1 MSLSTHTTV
10 MSSAEP
16 AGPIRGGILDTNI
29 VIHWPEL
36 GLDLLPREAAITTVT
51 IAELSAGVHTAST
64 PNERGT
70 RLELLQRV
78 ESAFEPLP
86 FDIAAA
92 RAYGRVVAAVRQAG
106 RSPRGRVA
114 DQMIAAIA
122 AANGLPI
129 YTTNAS
135 DYVGLDDVV
144 TVIPVQRPTRG

>member
-1 MSLSTHTTV
+1 

-16 AGPIRGGILDTNI
+16 RGPGRRAVFDTNI

-36 GLDLLPREAAITTVT
+36 ELEVLPAEAAITTVT
-51 IAELSAGVHTAST
+51 IAELSAGVHMASSAG
-64 PNERGT
+64 ERGT

-92 RAYGRVVAAVRQAG
+92 RSYGRVVAAVRQAG

-122 AANGLPI
+122 AANGLPL

-135 DYVGLDDVV
+135 DYVGLGDVV
-144 TVIPVQRPTRG
+144 TVVPVQRPSLG